1 MIIIIIII
9 IIIMIIKEYKRR
21 LRLVL
26 KSKVNGKNKIT
37 TINAWAVAVLRYG
50 AGIQQW
56 KESELK
62 DVDRKSK
69 KTITMYG

>member
-1 MIIIIIII
+1 M
-9 IIIMIIKEYKRR
+9 
-21 LRLVL
+21 VV

-37 TINAWAVAVLRYG
+37 TINAWAVAVRRYR

-69 KTITMYG
+69 KTIKMYG